1 MLRVWENLFATET
14 AIHTQCFSYNKEAL
28 MPRLTYIDPATDTG
42 AGADLLN
49 GPLKEKQ
56 INIFKGL
63 AAHPSVLEAFIAW
76 AGGAKGGTL
85 TPVESEVVQLLAAEK
100 FHCGYCSA
108 AHSNVAGSLGLS
120 EDDCMNIRRRTSD
133 DPKMQA
139 FINFTA
145 ETLDTYGSVSDE
157 TLAAFMDAGY
167 NTEAAIEVTAGISVL
182 TFTSFY
188 NHINETVVDFPE
200 VATV

>member
-1 MLRVWENLFATET
+1 
-14 AIHTQCFSYNKEAL
+14 
-28 MPRLTYIDPATDTG
+28 
-42 AGADLLN
+42 
-49 GPLKEKQ
+49 
-56 INIFKGL
+56 
-63 AAHPSVLEAFIAW
+63 
-76 AGGAKGGTL
+76 
-85 TPVESEVVQLLAAEK
+85 
-100 FHCGYCSA
+100 
-108 AHSNVAGSLGLS
+108 
-120 EDDCMNIRRRTSD
+120 
-133 DPKMQA
+133 MQA

-145 ETLDTYGSVSDE
+145 ETLDTYGSVSDD